1 MGRATRTCR
10 LPIGSKHASV
20 FGAERGE
27 CASHRR
33 SEAVRGQRHCVRIAP
48 DLFEFPD
55 DSDVVVV
62 TRAVVRSDELAIRD
76 AVRLCPKQALSI
88 EENR

>member
-1 MGRATRTCR
+1 
-10 LPIGSKHASV
+10 
-20 FGAERGE
+20 
-27 CASHRR
+27 
-33 SEAVRGQRHCVRIAP
+33 VRGQRHCVRIAP